1 MSKNKIERFVR
12 FERLITGP
20 TGEVSDI
27 FSKRQRSDLNTTM
40 AGIIGLQGA
49 MIPRPV
55 QAVQDQITHTKK
67 DVGDMDKEFREAI
80 SNLLKENQPAPRPAG
95 QRNPLDPFKNAL
107 PYGLLDQTAPGGGPQ
122 QKINDDLVNLD
133 ASLTIQFQTIFLKT
147 FKTIFNED
155 YQELQE
161 IFALDGI
168 TDDTECLDHILRS
181 AFGSMADWPSIDPN
195 SVGIGSIH
203 KLYDL
208 YHKYYNGVGEDGNP
222 DPGVKGPF
230 NINGREFYK
239 DFISKTF
246 MRCVYQGYN
255 PEIQVTP
262 TNFKDTVEGF
272 YDFDPKLWFG
282 NTDNATPAEFAHAT
296 GGTDYDSYG
305 HFFKTKHPVT
315 LTIARAAAAAADPQ
329 LATTYEPGA
338 VGYTIAAVRTAV
350 DNATGEFSGIYNTGT
365 LGINAPTGFYL
376 FDKEKT
382 HCCLFHGGTFNL
394 QEGGGGAPVV
404 LTPPNYQFNFSGM
417 NTLDYGNGALIT
429 NHVGGGNPI
438 NPLSQLLFNSKSTGF
453 HHTRAQIAGAGTDTR
468 LSNNVNGTA
477 VGRQIITANNQGILA
492 AAAGAAAVAYCVT
505 AAAGGGAGA
514 AAAITL
520 TAIDNTITQKQ
531 YYQLIPNTSS
541 LIQFGGKCIKSTF
554 KKSSDKII

>member
-1 MSKNKIERFVR
+1 
-12 FERLITGP
+12 
-20 TGEVSDI
+20 
-27 FSKRQRSDLNTTM
+27 
-40 AGIIGLQGA
+40 

-55 QAVQDQITHTKK
+55 QAVKDQITHTKK

-95 QRNPLDPFKNAL
+95 QRNPLDPLKNAL
-107 PYGLLDQTAPGGGPQ
+107 PYGLSDQPAPGGGPP

-222 DPGVKGPF
+222 DPAVNGPF

-315 LTIARAAAAAADPQ
+315 LTIARAAAVAADPQ

-338 VGYTIAAVRTAV
+338 AGYTIATVRTAV
-350 DNATGEFSGIYNTGT
+350 DNATGEFSGIYDSGT

-394 QEGGGGAPVV
+394 QEGPPQVV
-404 LTPPNYQFNFSGM
+404 FTPPNYQFNFSGM
-417 NTLDYGNGALIT
+417 NTLDYGNGAVAAA
-429 NHVGGGNPI
+429 HVGGSNPI
-438 NPLSQLLFNSKSTGF
+438 NPLAQLLFNSKNTGF
-453 HHTRAQIAGAGTDTR
+453 HHTRNVAGVLPDIRLTD
-468 LSNNVNGTA
+468 NANGTQIS
-477 VGRQIITANNQGILA
+477 RQIITANVRSIA
-492 AAAGAAAVAYCVT
+492 AANAGAAAVAYVI
-505 AAAGGGAGA
+505 GHG
-514 AAAITL
+514 AAITL
-520 TAIDNTITQKQ
+520 TAIDHTITQKKH
-531 YYQLIPNTSS
+531 YQNIPNTSS
-541 LIQFGGKCIKSTF
+541 LIQFGGKGIKKEKLKSTF
-554 KKSSDKII
+554 KKILKKKEVKHLKNPVTKLSKKNKIKTGGRGDVAPFLFDRQEIGRASGRERVFTVV